1 MIYTNE
7 NNVRTLENNADY
19 AWDMCKVNIHGE
31 VFRKRGVVK
40 RFKRIVMVGG
50 TS

>member
-7 NNVRTLENNADY
+7 NNVGTLENNADY
-19 AWDMCKVNIHGE
+19 VWGMCTVHIYGE

-40 RFKRIVMVGG
+40 RFKRTVTVDG